1 MGNVLLKVHKSYR
14 WVVAVCDEDVF
25 GRVLRERNRVLDVSG
40 DFFKGDSMGE
50 GEARDEIVRCA
61 GEDASFNFVGADSV
75 GIAKELGLVV
85 DEGIVDIDGVPVGL
99 VLL

>member
-14 WVVAVCDEDVF
+14 CVVAVCDEGVF
-25 GRVLRERNRVLDVSG
+25 GRVLREGNRVLDVSG

-50 GEARDEIVRCA
+50 GEARDEIIRCA

-75 GIAKELGLVV
+75 RIARDLGLVK
-85 DEGIVDIDGVPVGL
+85 DEGVVEIEGVPFAL